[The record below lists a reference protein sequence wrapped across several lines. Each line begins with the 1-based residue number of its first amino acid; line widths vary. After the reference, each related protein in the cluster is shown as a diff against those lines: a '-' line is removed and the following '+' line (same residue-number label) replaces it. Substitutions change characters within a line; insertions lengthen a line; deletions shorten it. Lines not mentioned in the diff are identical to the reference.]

1 MALPIMT
8 APKYTAIVPSTKQEV
23 LFRPFLVKEEKA
35 LLLAQQSED
44 PKVMVDTLKSIV
56 KNCIEQ
62 EINPDE
68 LAIFDYEY
76 LLTQIRS
83 KSVGE
88 TTELLF
94 LCDDCTDEKAKAL
107 VHLDLTKFEV
117 KWPEDHD
124 LKIHLYDDVGIVM
137 KYPGINTLQKL
148 ERVADGDV
156 DSMFEVLAECA
167 DYVYNTDE
175 VFHIKDEPKEEVI
188 AFFESLTQE
197 QFDKVEEFFRKIPK
211 MSQTIQYDCPVCGK
225 HHEKVLEGMESFF

>member
-1 MALPIMT
+1 
-8 APKYTAIVPSTKQEV
+8 
-23 LFRPFLVKEEKA
+23 
-35 LLLAQQSED
+35 
-44 PKVMVDTLKSIV
+44 
-56 KNCIEQ
+56 
-62 EINPDE
+62 
-68 LAIFDYEY
+68 
-76 LLTQIRS
+76 
-83 KSVGE
+83 
-88 TTELLF
+88 
-94 LCDDCTDEKAKAL
+94 
-107 VHLDLTKFEV
+107 
-117 KWPEDHD
+117 
-124 LKIHLYDDVGIVM
+124 M

-211 MSQTIQYDCPVCGK
+211 MSQTVQYDCPVCGK